1 MRQVDIAWDRAGE
14 RFVATGIGDQKVVVN
29 APHANE
35 ADRTGI
41 APAELLL
48 VAAGTCSAW
57 DVVEILRKQRQ
68 DVAGVDVRV
77 SGVQDEDA
85 PWTFRRI
92 NLEFTVRGRGIK
104 RELVDRAVRVS
115 EERYCSVTS
124 TLRLGTIVECAVR
137 VEEIEPAAT
146 ALAEP
151 GGETA

>member
-14 RFVATGIGDQKVVVN
+14 RFVATGTGGQQVVVN
-29 APHANE
+29 APHADE
-35 ADRTGI
+35 AARTGI

-48 VAAGTCSAW
+48 VAAGTCCAW

-68 DVAGVDVRV
+68 EVDGVEIRV
-77 SGVQDEDA
+77 TGAQDEEA

-92 NLEFTVRGRGIK
+92 DLEFTVRGRNLNP
-104 RELVDRAVRVS
+104 ELADRALRLA

-124 TLRLGTIVECAVR
+124 TLRLGTAVHAS
-137 VEEIEPAAT
+137 VTVAESAPAGAT
-146 ALAEP
+146 LAES